1 MSPMQINIWFAC
13 YFRIS
18 LQVNIVCFVLC
29 FQENFFIFVF
39 HIDCFNYN
47 FFFSLSLFRQAYNE
61 KPIYTCQICEK
72 QMKNKRSYQRHY
84 NRHTSSQKFTCT
96 ICSKIFSQEKI
107 FKKHE
112 SIHNLATA
120 KECIDCKEEFFDL
133 IKYKAHRRTHNI
145 PNKKQQKYQCGDCGK
160 M

>member
-1 MSPMQINIWFAC
+1 MNTTTKFQLF
-13 YFRIS
+13 
-18 LQVNIVCFVLC
+18 IVEICSFFLFCFIHYR
-29 FQENFFIFVF
+29 QE
-39 HIDCFNYN
+39 
-47 FFFSLSLFRQAYNE
+47 YNE

-84 NRHTSSQKFTCT
+84 NRHTSSQKFTCP
-96 ICSKIFSQEKI
+96 ICPKIFSQEKI

-112 SIHNLATA
+112 SIHNMATA
-120 KECIDCKEEFFDL
+120 KSCIDCKEEFFDL

-145 PNKKQQKYQCGDCGK
+145 PNDKQQKYQCEDCGK